1 MIIDTSRQKFKIC
14 LFPPKDP
21 FFSLLG
27 CILNIYG
34 KWLEPEDNAMI
45 HLLETLETDLLRCR
59 WEHVKFVLLIA
70 AIIFKPKES
79 VSGSTALLHGTPP
92 SDLLFAQ
99 VFLPFQVSSQDN
111 PKTVPHLWNT

>member
-1 MIIDTSRQKFKIC
+1 MIIDTSLQKFKIC
-14 LFPPKDP
+14 LFPPKDTL
-21 FFSLLG
+21 FSLLG

-34 KWLEPEDNAMI
+34 KWLELEDNAMI

-59 WEHVKFVLLIA
+59 REHVKFVLLIA

-79 VSGSTALLHGTPP
+79 VSGSTALLHGIPP

-99 VFLPFQVSSQDN
+99 VFLSFQVSSQDN
-111 PKTVPHLWNT
+111 PKTVPHL